1 MEAGRQ
7 GLECR
12 RAKVLGWNAGGER
25 HQGVCGGQGNNGA
38 KGTKVRGSSLRTLP
52 GAARLGLRSQE
63 DQAKGLGMPAW
74 AKETRWWSGGTRR
87 LGFKP
92 QMEVTALCPEPPDT
106 QA

>member
-7 GLECR
+7 GLEC

-52 GAARLGLRSQE
+52 GAARLGLSSQE
-63 DQAKGLGMPAW
+63 DQGQGPGHASVGKGNTLVVG
-74 AKETRWWSGGTRR
+74 R
-87 LGFKP
+87 
-92 QMEVTALCPEPPDT
+92 DT
-106 QA
+106 QIGLQAPNGSHGSVP